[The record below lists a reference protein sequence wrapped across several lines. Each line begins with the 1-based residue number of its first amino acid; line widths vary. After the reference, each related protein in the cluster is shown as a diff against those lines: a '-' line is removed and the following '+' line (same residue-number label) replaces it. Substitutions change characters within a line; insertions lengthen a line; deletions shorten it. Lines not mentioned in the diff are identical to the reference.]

1 LAAFAADR
9 LLHIFLHNYRK
20 VLPANI
26 GHPTLAEARKR
37 RNAGETACATTADGF
52 PKKRD
57 ENDMKKTA
65 FVENV
70 ILTIKLLVVLSLLG
84 AALWGLEL
92 WIS

>member
-1 LAAFAADR
+1 
-9 LLHIFLHNYRK
+9 
-20 VLPANI
+20 
-26 GHPTLAEARKR
+26 
-37 RNAGETACATTADGF
+37 
-52 PKKRD
+52 
-57 ENDMKKTA
+57 MKKTA

>member
-1 LAAFAADR
+1 LATPPSQKAESNETQAKPPAPP
-9 LLHIFLHNYRK
+9 LL
-20 VLPANI
+20 
-26 GHPTLAEARKR
+26 T
-37 RNAGETACATTADGF
+37 GF
-52 PKKRD
+52 EKKRD